1 MMNREERKNI
11 AKVTINADNMYVMGL
26 EIPYDKNIEILLDG
40 VQTILNGI
48 DSVQNLTLENE
59 NAASVLMNNNV
70 IRTILNSGMIENP
83 LLFKR
88 WVCAQTFR
96 MLNYKGWDRSKGWDA
111 YMRNHLNYKYQF
123 TMLMDE
129 VKRLVKM
136 EKDGG
141 HDFEI
146 ESMFWTFNT
155 IQQIYME
162 NLHYVKRELKRQA
175 REKRYSKPHVKR
187 LNGYYLHVE
196 RNMID
201 SAIESFEIIVDKM
214 DEVNSYSELLTIMKE
229 LNNMP
234 ILNRTELKCPTWKSV
249 YRGYGG
255 FYTLYNL
262 FGWHGI
268 TLENKTMEE
277 SITHIEDLLKG
288 DYFAEPWRFHYMLK
302 KVIKDN
308 DFNLSKSISK
318 VGNRRERLNIA

>member
-26 EIPYDKNIEILLDG
+26 EIPYDKNVEVL
-40 VQTILNGI
+40 LNGLPEVLI
-48 DSVQNLTLENE
+48 NNISSLNVDLSSMNNVNNENE
-59 NAASVLMNNNV
+59 SNV
-70 IRTILNSGMIENP
+70 IRTIRESGMIENP

-96 MLNYKGWDRSKGWDA
+96 MLNYKGWNGRGWDA
-111 YMRNHLNYKYQF
+111 YMRSCLNYKYQF
-123 TMLMDE
+123 TMLIDE

-175 REKRYSKPHVKR
+175 RIRRSRPCVKR
-187 LNGYYLHVE
+187 LNGRYLYVE

-201 SAIESFEIIVDKM
+201 SAIESFECIIDRM
-214 DEVNSYSELLTIMKE
+214 DEVNSYKELLTIMEE

-234 ILNRTELKCPTWKSV
+234 ILHRTDLKCPTWKSV

-277 SITHIEDLLKG
+277 SIAHIETLVKG
-288 DYFAEPWRFHYMLK
+288 EYFTEPWRFHYMLK

-318 VGNRRERLNIA
+318 VGNKRERLNIA

>member
-1 MMNREERKNI
+1 
-11 AKVTINADNMYVMGL
+11 
-26 EIPYDKNIEILLDG
+26 
-40 VQTILNGI
+40 
-48 DSVQNLTLENE
+48 
-59 NAASVLMNNNV
+59 MNNNV
-70 IRTILNSGMIENP
+70 IRTIKESGMIENP

-96 MLNYKGWDRSKGWDA
+96 MLNYKGLDRSKGWDA

-196 RNMID
+196 RDMID
-201 SAIESFEIIVDKM
+201 SAIESFEVIVDKM
-214 DEVNSYSELLTIMKE
+214 DEVNSYSELLKIMKE

-234 ILNRTELKCPTWKSV
+234 ILNRTDLKCPTWKSV